1 MQILL
6 QIAVLFAVQKLARFL
21 GSRVNEKWIRV
32 RFCPFKNLS
41 RPVKTG
47 SRLTEI
53 LTTSR
58 VNSLL
63 FRNHYSLR
71 AIACS
76 RLIDSGEEAKV
87 KSTRESL
94 AGRFVFVFYFRVRL
108 ISSAITYLQPKLRI
122 CSLSRTWSGNTTL
135 HQEELKNINERKQL
149 MFTLQRINKSSE
161 LFWKTYQLTWS

>member
-1 MQILL
+1 MAAIGIKFQSSLLYAVRLKKLSHFEWIKFQRGHLYRVQEESQDPVYTVPHKFLNEFFTCSICLHGTLQILL
-6 QIAVLFAVQKLARFL
+6 QLAVLFAVQKLARFL
-21 GSRVNEKWIRV
+21 GSRVNERWIRA

-41 RPVKTG
+41 RPLKTG
-47 SRLTEI
+47 SKLTEI

-76 RLIDSGEEAKV
+76 RLTDSGEEAKV

-94 AGRFVFVFYFRVRL
+94 AGRFVFVFYFRV
-108 ISSAITYLQPKLRI
+108 
-122 CSLSRTWSGNTTL
+122 
-135 HQEELKNINERKQL
+135 
-149 MFTLQRINKSSE
+149 
-161 LFWKTYQLTWS
+161 

>member
-6 QIAVLFAVQKLARFL
+6 QLAVLFAVQKLARFL
-21 GSRVNEKWIRV
+21 GSCVNERWIRAS
-32 RFCPFKNLS
+32 FCQFKNLS

-47 SRLTEI
+47 SKLTEM
-53 LTTSR
+53 LTSSR

-63 FRNHYSLR
+63 VKNHYSLR

-76 RLIDSGEEAKV
+76 RLKDSGEEAKV
-87 KSTRESL
+87 KSTRENL

-122 CSLSRTWSGNTTL
+122 CSLSRT
-135 HQEELKNINERKQL
+135 
-149 MFTLQRINKSSE
+149 
-161 LFWKTYQLTWS
+161 

>member
-6 QIAVLFAVQKLARFL
+6 QIAVLFAVKKLARFL
-21 GSRVNEKWIRV
+21 GSRVNERWIRA

-41 RPVKTG
+41 RSVKTG

-53 LTTSR
+53 LTSPR
-58 VNSLL
+58 VNSL
-63 FRNHYSLR
+63 FVKNHYSLR

-76 RLIDSGEEAKV
+76 RLTDSGEEAKV
-87 KSTRESL
+87 KSKRENL

-122 CSLSRTWSGNTTL
+122 CSLSRT
-135 HQEELKNINERKQL
+135 
-149 MFTLQRINKSSE
+149 
-161 LFWKTYQLTWS
+161 